1 MAEEVAHT
9 HYVARVTIERV
20 NHMQEAAKTHVHNS
34 EPTPTG
40 RKVTELAEFTVRGDA
55 LPKMLDRVTQHLDLV
70 DDISV
75 IDDKRKAGPFREHG
89 TGSKRAMP
97 QI

>member
-9 HYVARVTIERV
+9 HYVARVIIERV

-40 RKVTELAEFTVRGDA
+40 RKVTELADIKLKANDIDVLKGKLER
-55 LPKMLDRVTQHLDLV
+55 HIDLV
-70 DDISV
+70 DDIEV
-75 IDDKRKAGPFREHG
+75 IDDRPKGNVRPTVNDRV
-89 TGSKRAMP
+89 R
-97 QI
+97 